1 MSWIVW
7 FLTILCNVYIA
18 CGETARLL
26 SKPKYEIRGPS
37 DSVGWEMGGGLGE
50 EIIGMVVDCGDILE
64 EQPLLVRTISFLI
77 RAY

>member
-1 MSWIVW
+1 MSM
-7 FLTILCNVYIA
+7 LLKETSLRGLCQS
-18 CGETARLL
+18 RM
-26 SKPKYEIRGPS
+26 YEIRGPS
-37 DSVGWEMGGGLGE
+37 DSVGWDVGGGLGE